1 MNPNERFEV
10 RLTPAQAGQVRADM
24 LRQGIS
30 SKADYVRDCLLAGRA
45 GDARELSINLGLIG
59 MALNEQKRLF
69 MDPPADSLLLEQRIG
84 LCRVAADLVRLM
96 AAVQTFIAMERI

>member
-30 SKADYVRDCLLAGRA
+30 SKADYVRECLLAGRA

-69 MDPPADSLLLEQRIG
+69 MNPLPTDFCSSSGLAAAALLPIWCG
-84 LCRVAADLVRLM
+84 
-96 AAVQTFIAMERI
+96 